1 MYPVTRMTS
10 NRTRTMTTTTMGRVN
25 REAVRFSDAVSD
37 IYLPPSLTRLLSLC
51 HPTVEV
57 GFRQN
62 ILTYLLGLVALTIF
76 LTVAALVFKIWER
89 EWTFLDA
96 FYFSFVT
103 MTTVGFGD
111 MVPSESS
118 IYSA

>member
-1 MYPVTRMTS
+1 M
-10 NRTRTMTTTTMGRVN
+10 
-25 REAVRFSDAVSD
+25 
-37 IYLPPSLTRLLSLC
+37 
-51 HPTVEV
+51 EV

-62 ILTYLLGLVALTIF
+62 VIMIFFGLVALAVF
-76 LTVAALVFKIWER
+76 LTVAALVFMIWER

-111 MVPSESS
+111 MVPSELHNAVSCMLCLHPDAQS
-118 IYSA
+118 FNEGTASFCIDTGWHGL

>member
-1 MYPVTRMTS
+1 M
-10 NRTRTMTTTTMGRVN
+10 
-25 REAVRFSDAVSD
+25 
-37 IYLPPSLTRLLSLC
+37 
-51 HPTVEV
+51 EV

-62 ILTYLLGLVALTIF
+62 LLTAFMALVALAIF
-76 LTVAALVFKIWER
+76 LTVAALVFMIWER

-111 MVPSESS
+111 MVPSE
-118 IYSA
+118 